1 MNLYIFAVRKGAVM
15 AEPQPRARKVQM
27 EMEWTNVTRFR
38 ERLFQLLATLEERPV
53 AITKNG
59 KPLAVLVDFEEF
71 QYLKAMAER
80 LEDEALATLARER
93 LKRYEE
99 REVKSVPLDE
109 LFE

>member
-1 MNLYIFAVRKGAVM
+1 MANL
-15 AEPQPRARKVQM
+15 QPRDRKAQM

-38 ERLFQLLATLEERPV
+38 ERLFQLLETLEERPV

-80 LEDEALATLARER
+80 LEDEALAALAQER

-99 REVKSVPLDE
+99 REAESVPLDE